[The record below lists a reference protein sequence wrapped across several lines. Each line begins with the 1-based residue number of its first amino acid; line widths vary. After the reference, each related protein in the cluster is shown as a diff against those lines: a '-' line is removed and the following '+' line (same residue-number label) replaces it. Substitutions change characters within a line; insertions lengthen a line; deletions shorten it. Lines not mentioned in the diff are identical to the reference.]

1 MFFKKARSLSRLVP
15 RRKWRQRYCPKA
27 FRCRSTIFG
36 DNGGKCLVNFDLSMA
51 DLDVGRAK
59 WADVCRDLSMEPL
72 DPLEMDGFTTNF
84 DRGAVQR
91 LAFIVVALERLAI
104 QREIL
109 TRLLDG
115 RLRTATK
122 GGIVEP
128 AQSSCLV
135 TLELLAQSPLRREE
149 FARWGNPGVW
159 RVHTWG
165 KTCGVTRC
173 ARKIGL
179 QPIDGRI
186 ESCPTSASGAG
197 ELVTDATSQQLFY
210 CREILYHLA
219 HVRNSPVHAPAC
231 SAIDTWRDR
240 SS

>member
-1 MFFKKARSLSRLVP
+1 MFFKKSSLVEPSRAAPKVEATLLPESVP
-15 RRKWRQRYCPKA
+15 VPLEPFMA
-27 FRCRSTIFG
+27 TMVEVLG
-36 DNGGKCLVNFDLSMA
+36 EFDPSMA

-59 WADVCRDLSMEPL
+59 WADVCRDLSMDPL

-128 AQSSCLV
+128 AQSSRFV

-149 FARWGNPGVW
+149 LARRTILGFGASIRGEKLVESRAALERLDYSRLMDESN
-159 RVHTWG
+159 R
-165 KTCGVTRC
+165 
-173 ARKIGL
+173 ARRAL
-179 QPIDGRI
+179 
-186 ESCPTSASGAG
+186 
-197 ELVTDATSQQLFY
+197 
-210 CREILYHLA
+210 REQGS
-219 HVRNSPVHAPAC
+219 R
-231 SAIDTWRDR
+231 
-240 SS
+240 